1 MPALFSAPNCSQAV
15 VWERSHGASPPVQR
29 CAMPSRPTN
38 SLLSIRATGSSSRIP
53 GSLAPAAVANYL
65 ALGKDNIM
73 RDLGWL
79 IVAVVAGVLAAVGW
93 IARERW
99 IMRRRRR

>member
-1 MPALFSAPNCSQAV
+1 
-15 VWERSHGASPPVQR
+15 
-29 CAMPSRPTN
+29 
-38 SLLSIRATGSSSRIP
+38 
-53 GSLAPAAVANYL
+53 VANYL
-65 ALGKDNIM
+65 ALGKHNIM